1 MGRFDISS
9 GEEFAS
15 FDKQEIKD
23 STAYVTRRLVKKL
36 EAPSPKKEL
45 KKKTKQKEVVPKRHV
60 ISSESEIE
68 TTPPKQKRTTDR
80 KKPTKQKRAILVSD
94 SEEDLPKSVL
104 DELQD
109 NPEIEPAVNDRLS
122 DTSSSNSP
130 IVVLERSKVKPIPNP
145 TTSSDS
151 DKEIEF
157 NLIKENLPCKSTR
170 SKTTK
175 TSNITPSRKRKVTD
189 DSNDGYSPLISGPS
203 DESCLITPQA
213 TKKKIEEKIGR
224 SEENNFDETPKRS
237 NVKETI
243 SKQKTRSKRLMKD
256 VIESHDNV
264 QVTPEPLNQVGE
276 KQMLNEQQLKE
287 LGVKMMFEMP
297 SEKRSSHIKQA
308 WKAPRLSNGRTN
320 SNTNEIRSPQSHQIG
335 TRALGMGLSRFA
347 RTQPI
352 VRMNQSNLIDSNE
365 LTPAESTSEAIEYDS

>member
-15 FDKQEIKD
+15 FDKQEVND

-130 IVVLERSKVKPIPNP
+130 IVVL
-145 TTSSDS
+145 
-151 DKEIEF
+151 
-157 NLIKENLPCKSTR
+157 
-170 SKTTK
+170 
-175 TSNITPSRKRKVTD
+175 
-189 DSNDGYSPLISGPS
+189 
-203 DESCLITPQA
+203 
-213 TKKKIEEKIGR
+213 
-224 SEENNFDETPKRS
+224 
-237 NVKETI
+237 
-243 SKQKTRSKRLMKD
+243 
-256 VIESHDNV
+256 
-264 QVTPEPLNQVGE
+264 
-276 KQMLNEQQLKE
+276 
-287 LGVKMMFEMP
+287 
-297 SEKRSSHIKQA
+297 
-308 WKAPRLSNGRTN
+308 
-320 SNTNEIRSPQSHQIG
+320 G
-335 TRALGMGLSRFA
+335 TG
-347 RTQPI
+347 
-352 VRMNQSNLIDSNE
+352 
-365 LTPAESTSEAIEYDS
+365 